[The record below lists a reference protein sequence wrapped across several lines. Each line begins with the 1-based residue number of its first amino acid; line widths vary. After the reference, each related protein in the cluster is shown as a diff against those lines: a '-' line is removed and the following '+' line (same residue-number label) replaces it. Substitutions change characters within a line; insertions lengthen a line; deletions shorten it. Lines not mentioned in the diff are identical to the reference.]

1 MNYTIMQQYVYYR
14 VAKDLGLP
22 VEYMMEESGGC
33 GEMASNGTNVFV
45 DTEKKVDETYFRFLP
60 GQALILLRISG

>member
-14 VAKDLGLP
+14 VARDLGLP

-45 DTEKKVDETYFRFLP
+45 DIEKKVDET
-60 GQALILLRISG
+60 